1 MSVPGPTSRRDRAAP
16 LRLSS
21 AAMSRRLLSA
31 ALTCLAL
38 CGAHGLVA
46 AAAPPAPT
54 LPFPA
59 PPPSSCE
66 ALAGQLVATLYPAD
80 ARVGAFAIDVTLQT
94 ARKDVAPDALRAHL
108 TSTVE
113 AALRAR
119 VASAGARLP
128 AAAEAIEER
137 IDVALLLDGGHLA
150 ATARRTRLPTNL
162 WERLA
167 TPGGEI
173 IKTAFASWPL
183 DLEIRTLLGIER
195 TAARLDSLRVVPV
208 TERTAALAPAPILDL
223 VVADLDGDRM
233 PELALLQPG
242 VVRVLAWQSGAFT
255 VDRARF
261 DLDVLPPNPARLRA
275 PIGRLVVVTRADG
288 TQLLLAASS
297 DRALPALLILEPGG
311 GTRPAEL
318 PAPAGWPLYATGIDS
333 WVVSDWPRGVDV
345 LSGSVSEVRLGG
357 QGAIRVADVDG
368 AYDVRAFPLR
378 VNTSPTWSPVLARA
392 GRGGAFSF
400 WTASAPSPLELAHQ
414 GTVAVL
420 VDVDGDGAAELLST
434 SADVGGR
441 DRLTLSRVL
450 EGARG
455 PRRLWSGEVRAA
467 VTAAACGDVDRDGFR
482 EFVVATWDGR
492 APELLIVVPRT

>member
-1 MSVPGPTSRRDRAAP
+1 MSALGQRSRRDRTTA
-16 LRLSS
+16 LRVSS

-38 CGAHGLVA
+38 CGAQAVAVA
-46 AAAPPAPT
+46 AAPSAPT

-66 ALAGQLVATLYPAD
+66 ALAGQLVATLYPANT
-80 ARVGAFAIDVTLQT
+80 RVGAFAIDVTLQT

-108 TSTVE
+108 ASTVE

-119 VASAGARLP
+119 VVAAGARL
-128 AAAEAIEER
+128 AVGADAVEER
-137 IDVALLLDGGHLA
+137 IDVELLLDAGHLA
-150 ATARRTRLPTNL
+150 ATARRTRLPINL

-167 TPGGEI
+167 TPGGAI
-173 IKTAFASWPL
+173 LKTAFASWPV

-223 VVADLDGDRM
+223 VVGDLDGDRM
-233 PELALLQPG
+233 PELAVLQPG
-242 VVRVLAWQSGAFT
+242 VVRILAWQSGAFS

-288 TQLLLAASS
+288 TRLLVAASS
-297 DRALPALLILEPGG
+297 DRALPALLVLEPGG
-311 GTRPAEL
+311 GARPAAL
-318 PAPAGWPLYATGIDS
+318 PAPPGWPLYATGIDS
-333 WVVSDWPRGVDV
+333 WIVSDWPRGVDV
-345 LSGSVSEVRLGG
+345 LTGQASEVRLGG

-392 GRGGAFSF
+392 DRGGAFSF
-400 WTASAPSPLELAHQ
+400 WTASAPAPVALARQ

-420 VDVDGDGAAELLST
+420 VDVDGDGVAELLST

-441 DRLTLSRVL
+441 DRLTLSHVL
-450 EGARG
+450 EGPRG
-455 PRRLWSGEVRAA
+455 PRRLWSGELRAA
-467 VTAAACGDVDRDGFR
+467 VTAATCGDVDRDGYR

-492 APELLIVVPRT
+492 TPELLIVVPRT